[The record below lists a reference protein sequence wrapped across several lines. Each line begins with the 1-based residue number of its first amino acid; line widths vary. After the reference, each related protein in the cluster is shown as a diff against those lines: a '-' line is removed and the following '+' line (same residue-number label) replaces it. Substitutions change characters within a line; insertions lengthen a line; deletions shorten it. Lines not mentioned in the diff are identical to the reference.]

1 MKKEKKDHSNKSKG
15 KMAALQEL
23 HGIASQM
30 MGDDFSELQKV
41 TVAAKD
47 KKGLTK
53 GLDKA
58 KELLKKKS

>member
-1 MKKEKKDHSNKSKG
+1 MKKDKKEQSNKAKG
-15 KMAALQEL
+15 KMAALKEL

-41 TVAAKD
+41 TIAAKD

-58 KELLKKKS
+58 KELLSKKK

>member
-1 MKKEKKDHSNKSKG
+1 
-15 KMAALQEL
+15 MAALKEL

-47 KKGLTK
+47 KKGLKK
-53 GLDKA
+53 GLEKA
-58 KELLKKKS
+58 KELISKKS

>member
-1 MKKEKKDHSNKSKG
+1 MKKEDKGPSNKSKG
-15 KMAALQEL
+15 KMAALKEL

-47 KKGLTK
+47 KKGLKK
-53 GLDKA
+53 GLEKA
-58 KELLKKKS
+58 KELISKKS